1 MKVISILNQKG
12 GCSKTTTA
20 VNLSCALAK
29 NNYPTLVIDFD
40 PQAHTTFSLGIS
52 STKGVYEVVE
62 NFLAQKNIQWEEYIV
77 KRDENLSV
85 LPASIGLTSMEH
97 KLAEREDKLFIL
109 YKILNSFPLPYQYCI
124 VDCPPNLGLLSL
136 NALVGANF
144 LIIPFTVCDLSL
156 QGVII
161 LNQIIDMMRKNF
173 PIHHDIFYLL
183 TQYNRRFHHSKQFL
197 EKVRNILKDK
207 LLKTV
212 IRTNVALKEASSLGK
227 SIFEHKPRSRGACD
241 YQNLAQEIINLTQEV
256 EWANFF
262 FKGSNF
268 REIYVVGDFNKW
280 QKDEKFRM
288 KKIDWETWSISVPL
302 RKGKYHYKFFAD
314 QTWLKD
320 PFNVHE
326 EDDSFGGKNSV
337 LVIK

>member
-20 VNLSCALAK
+20 VNLSYALAK

-40 PQAHTTFSLGIS
+40 PQAHTTFCLGIS
-52 STKGVYEVVE
+52 SNKGICEVME
-62 NFLAQKNIQWEEYIV
+62 NFLAQKSIPWQECIV
-77 KRDENLSV
+77 KREENLFV

-109 YKILNSFPLPYQYCI
+109 YKILNSSTLAYQYCI

-136 NALVGANF
+136 NALIGGNF

-156 QGVII
+156 QGITI
-161 LNQIIDMMRKNF
+161 LNQIIEMMKKNL
-173 PIHHDIFYLL
+173 PIHQDIFYLL
-183 TQYNRRFHHSKQFL
+183 TQYNKRFHHSNQFL
-197 EKVRNILKDK
+197 ERARNSLKDR
-207 LLKTV
+207 LLKTI

-262 FKGSNF
+262 FKGNNF
-268 REIYVVGDFNKW
+268 KEVYVVGDFTKW
-280 QKDEKFRM
+280 QKEEKFRM

-302 RKGKYHYKFFAD
+302 KKGKYCYKFFAD